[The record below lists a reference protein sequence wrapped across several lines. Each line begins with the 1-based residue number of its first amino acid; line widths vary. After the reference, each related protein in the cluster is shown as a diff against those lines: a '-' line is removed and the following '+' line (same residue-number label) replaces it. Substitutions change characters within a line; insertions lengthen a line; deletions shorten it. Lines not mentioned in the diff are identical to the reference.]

1 MPRWRQQMRVHPL
14 NLATFMGCFRARKWY
29 TRLSV
34 MTGNSPMRKPILT
47 FLALA
52 ALSSPALAENAK
64 GFTDATRDNG
74 QINLRY
80 PGDKGYQ
87 FGTTQRGP
95 NGEEQPY
102 VEKCFWT
109 AENGWFG
116 GFTQTC
122 QRHTLENTE

>member
-1 MPRWRQQMRVHPL
+1 MVQPSQLHDREQPPCANRSSPFWPSPPL
-14 NLATFMGCFRARKWY
+14 ACAT
-29 TRLSV
+29 
-34 MTGNSPMRKPILT
+34 
-47 FLALA
+47 
-52 ALSSPALAENAK
+52 PALAENAK
-64 GFTDATRDNG
+64 GFTDETRDNG

-109 AENGWFG
+109 ADNGWFG

-122 QRHTLENTE
+122 QRHTLENTSDQ

>member
-1 MPRWRQQMRVHPL
+1 
-14 NLATFMGCFRARKWY
+14 MGCFAAKAWY
-29 TRLSV
+29 NRHSF

-47 FLALA
+47 LLALTTLTIA
-52 ALSSPALAENAK
+52 ASTPALAENAK
-64 GFTDATRDNG
+64 GFADETRDNG

-80 PGDKGYQ
+80 PGDKGYT

-122 QRHTLENTE
+122 QRHTLDNTSDQ